1 MMPIPRLALILAL
14 ALGGFAAGHAHAY
27 CIYNNLKD
35 RSVRVEQETHPDPV
49 RDEHRLRAT
58 LAPGQSRCCKFHS
71 LDCNPEGRQNSVVN
85 LAIRIEGT
93 PAYECGYPAGA
104 EPNVKVTG
112 GGTVHVLP
120 NPRHPSAYPYIVR
133 VRTHDRKDLT
143 GPRGLACPPA
153 PETSKGKQ

>member
-1 MMPIPRLALILAL
+1 MKIALFLRRSTLAACAL
-14 ALGGFAAGHAHAY
+14 ASLGASHAYAY
-27 CIYNNLKD
+27 CIYNDLPD
-35 RSVRVEQETHPDPV
+35 RPITVEQETHPDPL
-49 RDEHRLRAT
+49 REERRLKAT
-58 LAPGQSRCCKFHS
+58 LAPGEKRCCAFHS

-85 LAIRIEGT
+85 LAIRIPGT

-112 GGTVHVLP
+112 GGTVHVLR
-120 NPRHPSAYPYIVR
+120 NPRRRSAYPFIVR

-153 PETSKGKQ
+153 R

>member
-1 MMPIPRLALILAL
+1 MTWSCRLALGVLLAL
-14 ALGGFAAGHAHAY
+14 AGLGAGRAHAY

-35 RSVRVEQETHPDPV
+35 RGITVEQETHPDRV
-49 RDEHRLRAT
+49 RDERRLRTT
-58 LAPGQSRCCKFHS
+58 LAPGESRCCRFHS

-85 LAIRIEGT
+85 LAIRVDGV

-112 GGTVHVLP
+112 GGTVRVLP
-120 NPRHPSAYPYIVR
+120 NPRRHSAYPYIVR

-143 GPRGLACPPA
+143 GPRGLACPA
-153 PETSKGKQ
+153 AAEHSKGKQ